1 MKITKEQL
9 LKGTGLKIGDK
20 INVENN
26 ESYNPYVLSGDLL
39 LESQQGTPI
48 LTLRELIFNSY
59 NFEIIEDK
67 IWDID
72 EIEEYDGMYCV
83 DIDMDIAALCYEK
96 HPQYFNDIIEKSVA
110 FKKREYAEEYR
121 EELLKFNE
129 EYKRNHKI

>member
-9 LKGTGLKIGDK
+9 LKLFNLKIGDK
-20 INVENN
+20 VNIKDTMNKNPHKLNIHLEFVDEYGRV
-26 ESYNPYVLSGDLL
+26 SYSIEEMAKY
-39 LESQQGTPI
+39 EK
-48 LTLRELIFNSY
+48 E
-59 NFEIIEDK
+59 FEIIEDK
-67 IWDID
+67 IWDIE

-121 EELLKFNE
+121 KELLKFNE
-129 EYKRNHKI
+129 EYKRKHRG

>member
-67 IWDID
+67 IWDIN
-72 EIEEYDGMYCV
+72 EIEDGHEYYFVGYNT
-83 DIDMDIAALCYEK
+83 DIKCFVFCGTLDDETAVK
-96 HPQYFNDIIEKSVA
+96 KSIA
-110 FKKREYAEEYR
+110 FKNREYAEEYR
-121 EELLKFNE
+121 KELLKFNE
-129 EYKRNHKI
+129 EYKRKHRG

>member
-1 MKITKEQL
+1 MIFTNQNLQESMGLENGARIKIKQL
-9 LKGTGLKIGDK
+9 KSKDEACATVKNGKVICDDGRFGCLKDIIG
-20 INVENN
+20 E
-26 ESYNPYVLSGDLL
+26 E
-39 LESQQGTPI
+39 
-48 LTLRELIFNSY
+48 
-59 NFEIIEDK
+59 FEIVEDK

-121 EELLKFNE
+121 KELLKFNE
-129 EYKRNHKI
+129 EYKKKHRR